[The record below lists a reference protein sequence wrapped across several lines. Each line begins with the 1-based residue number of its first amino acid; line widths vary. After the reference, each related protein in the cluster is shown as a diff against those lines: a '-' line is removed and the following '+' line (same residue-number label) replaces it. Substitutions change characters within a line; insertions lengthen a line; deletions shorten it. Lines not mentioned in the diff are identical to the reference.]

1 MLTTEN
7 VKRVKNTKFET
18 FLNLAAVGIF
28 YEVGLR

>member
-7 VKRVKNTKFET
+7 VNRVKNTKFET
-18 FLNLAAVGIF
+18 KNYAAVGIF